1 MIPRGKAFAA
11 RVADILGLDETT
23 VQDAIDQAKAEMQ
36 EEALQAKLDRLVE
49 NGHMT
54 QEQADEYKTWIE
66 SKPEGL
72 SPKMFGGFG
81 KKHHRF
87 GGRGWGGWGKS
98 KPRRIPGTRR
108 NPAACRGTRLLR
120 APTSAPPREPNG
132 PDDKRAAPAALL
144 SFYNTS
150 NFLHNS
156 QLQSAQGKAGFK
168 PAPTI

>member
-1 MIPRGKAFAA
+1 MRKRYWLTGTIVAAVMVMGIMGGVAMAQETSDEDGDSERQSFAA

-98 KPRRIPGTRR
+98 K
-108 NPAACRGTRLLR
+108 
-120 APTSAPPREPNG
+120 
-132 PDDKRAAPAALL
+132 APAD
-144 SFYNTS
+144 SGD
-150 NFLHNS
+150 
-156 QLQSAQGKAGFK
+156 SA
-168 PAPTI
+168 

>member
-1 MIPRGKAFAA
+1 MRKRYWLTGTIVAAVMVLGIMGGVAMAQETSDEDGDSERQSFAA

-23 VQDAIDQAKAEMQ
+23 VQDAIDQARAEMQ

-98 KPRRIPGTRR
+98 K
-108 NPAACRGTRLLR
+108 
-120 APTSAPPREPNG
+120 
-132 PDDKRAAPAALL
+132 APAD
-144 SFYNTS
+144 SGD
-150 NFLHNS
+150 
-156 QLQSAQGKAGFK
+156 SA
-168 PAPTI
+168 

>member
-1 MIPRGKAFAA
+1 MIRRSGAFAA

-23 VQDAIDQAKAEMQ
+23 VQDAIDQARAEMQ

-98 KPRRIPGTRR
+98 K
-108 NPAACRGTRLLR
+108 
-120 APTSAPPREPNG
+120 
-132 PDDKRAAPAALL
+132 APAD
-144 SFYNTS
+144 SGD
-150 NFLHNS
+150 
-156 QLQSAQGKAGFK
+156 SA
-168 PAPTI
+168 